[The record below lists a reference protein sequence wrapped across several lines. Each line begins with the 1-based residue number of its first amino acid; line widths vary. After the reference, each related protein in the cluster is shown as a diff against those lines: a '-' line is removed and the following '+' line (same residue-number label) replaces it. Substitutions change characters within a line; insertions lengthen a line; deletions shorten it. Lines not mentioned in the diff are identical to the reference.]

1 MKKKKQKGNPNDL
14 RTTVIRQKEPDIL
27 SIFIRYS
34 RDLSLQ
40 PPFAEVLSGLLR
52 AAYWPLVFTFS
63 GLFWPGPFFPIFRQW
78 IPKRCKGVHCVDLGE
93 SFPTS
98 IYLQKWASIQPSTS
112 PSKFGGKYSILFTGV
127 LSPLEGRCATPEAA
141 ENLVDLGLREGHRVR
156 FQYNTKESFMLLCLC
171 AQNRARGF
179 SKHELCT
186 RGYGRSCK

>member
-93 SFPTS
+93 SLLTR
-98 IYLQKWASIQPSTS
+98 IYLQKSASIQPRMS
-112 PSKFGGKYSILFTGV
+112 PSKFGGKFNSLFIR
-127 LSPLEGRCATPEAA
+127 L
-141 ENLVDLGLREGHRVR
+141 LGLDP
-156 FQYNTKESFMLLCLC
+156 TKQEEIDKMMVETLDGSQNEWGCARAWLSKSIVAGRRSRLPDFPSHPLL
-171 AQNRARGF
+171 
-179 SKHELCT
+179 SHTKKT
-186 RGYGRSCK
+186 

>member
-1 MKKKKQKGNPNDL
+1 MRLPSVRWDASLARNFAPDSCRPNAVHMNIKNTKKKKKQKGNSNDL

-98 IYLQKWASIQPSTS
+98 IYLQNLALIQPRTS
-112 PSKFGGKYSILFTGV
+112 LFNFFDFT
-127 LSPLEGRCATPEAA
+127 
-141 ENLVDLGLREGHRVR
+141 
-156 FQYNTKESFMLLCLC
+156 
-171 AQNRARGF
+171 
-179 SKHELCT
+179 
-186 RGYGRSCK
+186 